1 MRVILNFEPADSLI
15 VDIRSLQPGKL
26 SRLSR
31 REIEKLP
38 LFVGNRAIRLGEVC
52 KVRRTAMQ
60 EEVLVIE
67 GSSGRLAYAGYRMA
81 GGKLLIAGDSGFAS
95 GAGMQAGEMLVEG
108 SAGDCLGM
116 GMGGGLIHVCGN
128 AGDWCGAG
136 EWGKTIGMC
145 GGTILV
151 DGNVGSQAGSGMR
164 RGLVAIS
171 GNAGDFAGAR
181 MLAGTIFIAGKVGSD
196 AGIGMKRGSLLAGRV
211 DRLLPGFEP
220 AGHSDREWLRI
231 YSVYLRKMEF
241 IVPENWLS
249 SIAQR
254 FMGDTLELGKGEI
267 IVYDF
272 IE

>member
-1 MRVILNFEPADSLI
+1 MRVILNFESADSLI
-15 VDIRSLQPGKL
+15 LDIRSLQPGNL
-26 SRLSR
+26 SGLSR

-38 LFVGNRAIRLGEVC
+38 LFLGNRAIRLGEVC
-52 KVRRTAMQ
+52 KVKHTAIQ
-60 EEVLVIE
+60 EEVLVLE
-67 GSSGRLAYAGYRMA
+67 GSTGRLAYAGYKMA
-81 GGKLLIAGDSGFAS
+81 GGKLLIAGDSGNAT
-95 GAGMQAGEMLVEG
+95 GAGIQAGEILVEG

-116 GMGGGLIHVCGN
+116 GMEAGLIHVRGD

-164 RGLVAIS
+164 RGLVAVS

-181 MLAGTIFIAGKVGSD
+181 MLAGTILIAGKVGSG
-196 AGIGMKRGSLLAGRV
+196 AGIGMKRGSLLAGKV
-211 DRLLPGFEP
+211 DRLLPGFDP
-220 AGHSDREWLRI
+220 GGHSDDEWLRI
-231 YSVYLRKMEF
+231 YSVHLRKMGF
-241 IVPENWLS
+241 IVPEHWQG

-254 FMGDTLELGKGEI
+254 FMGDILELGKGEI

-272 IE
+272 FE